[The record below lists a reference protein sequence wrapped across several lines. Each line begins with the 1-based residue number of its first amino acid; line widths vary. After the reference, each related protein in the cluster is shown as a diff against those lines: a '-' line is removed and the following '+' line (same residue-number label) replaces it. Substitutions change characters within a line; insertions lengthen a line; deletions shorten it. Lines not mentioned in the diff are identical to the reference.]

1 MCEYVRSEEFGPWAR
16 EGHFSWEND
25 FFPRGRE
32 ILEESLISG
41 KISINRISLIT
52 GISIHKLKKYK
63 KRLQQGLPGLAPA
76 ALRPR
81 RVAWTQEQV
90 TYLTDPENLLS
101 WGTDSL
107 IKRQSDF
114 QKKFKNEQISVPRLR
129 KLYREVGI
137 KQRVARMDISLTPS

>member
-1 MCEYVRSEEFGPWAR
+1 MYEYVRSEEFGPWAR
-16 EGHFSWEND
+16 EGHFWWEND

-32 ILEESLISG
+32 ILEESLISD
-41 KISINRISLIT
+41 KVSINRISLIT
-52 GISIHKLKKYK
+52 GISIWKLKKYK

-129 KLYREVGI
+129 KLYREVGF
-137 KQRVARMDISLTPS
+137 KQRVARMDIALTPS